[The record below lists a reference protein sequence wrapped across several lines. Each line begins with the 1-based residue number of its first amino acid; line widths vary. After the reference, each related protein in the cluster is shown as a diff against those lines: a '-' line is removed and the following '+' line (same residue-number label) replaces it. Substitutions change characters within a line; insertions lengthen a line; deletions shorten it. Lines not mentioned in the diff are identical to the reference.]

1 MLAIIISFISGIF
14 FTLLTIKSKK
24 AFTQKSFDPLEE
36 TVEDSELIQ
45 DELDRIIK
53 KFKADRVWIAQFHN
67 GGHFYPTGKSIQKFS
82 IIFEETKSPKNQIR
96 RHLQNIPVNLFSRFL
111 NELFKKREI
120 VIQDYRDPNISTF
133 GLKGIADENKTKSS
147 YLFSLTSR
155 DSRMIGVLGIEYTSD
170 RVDLSEFNLIE
181 LRVESAKIGA
191 MLIEHLSS

>member
-14 FTLLTIKSKK
+14 FTLFAIMSKK
-24 AFTQKSFDPLEE
+24 LFTQKSFDPLEE

-82 IIFEETKSPKNQIR
+82 IIFEEAKNSKNQIR
-96 RHLQNIPVNLFSRFL
+96 RSLQNVPVNLFNRFL

-120 VIQDYRDPNISTF
+120 FILDYKDPRISTF

-155 DSRMIGVLGIEYTSD
+155 DSRMIGVLGVEYTSNT
-170 RVDLSEFNLIE
+170 VELNEAKLIE